1 MNKSILQVPKGI
13 RKLSEWTD
21 FLNHIPS
28 GRVIINKR
36 LTGCGAT
43 TLFLKNQI
51 PLILCAHR
59 SELLSCK
66 AESDLHKNEVHLFK
80 DAGDMGKTALNENMS
95 RLYNYVNQF
104 NLCSFFNP
112 IGQCPKILV
121 TADSLHHVIDVLERM
136 NVLQYFSAVSDEM
149 QCIFTDAAF
158 KGDVVLNYLQ
168 SLGKI
173 NNVILLSATP
183 YLETYLDEIPE
194 FNNLPYIELDWES
207 LEPGR
212 VVKPCIHTKK
222 VKSLKSELDN
232 IIEYYK
238 RFGYFEEKIVCG
250 EHHYAKQGVFYLNSV
265 DLIVSAIKKHKLT
278 PNECNVICSRTNA
291 ENSKK
296 LAKVG
301 FSVGSAQKLGEEHK
315 PYTFIT
321 RCAFEGVDLYHPSG
335 FSYVF
340 ADPNIDNL
348 ALDISIDIDQ
358 IMGRLRLDSNV
369 FKYNAIVFFK
379 TTNEENL
386 ESKEDFDS
394 YIQSKV
400 DLTKSEIQSYKNLQ
414 GRAKTNKIGQVNSAH
429 KQSGFKYDY
438 LTFCKNEFTNEWEPK
453 ENFLVKTSERRAWD
467 IRNHSFAD
475 EILVLQEETNKR
487 GEYSLSVLFDLFDS
501 TGDFR
506 ERMMA
511 YCGFLDVFPDAQ
523 DELEQKSV
531 GVIDCEFHQFYRT
544 LGPEIIKANLY
555 QRSMLV
561 SQMKC
566 VMAVDKIESSIRA
579 SFHVGDVISCE
590 EAKKKIQEI
599 YDDLG
604 LQMTAKATDL
614 GDYFGLERTRPKGV
628 NSFRLKLK

>member
-1 MNKSILQVPKGI
+1 M
-13 RKLSEWTD
+13 
-21 FLNHIPS
+21 
-28 GRVIINKR
+28 
-36 LTGCGAT
+36 
-43 TLFLKNQI
+43 
-51 PLILCAHR
+51 
-59 SELLSCK
+59 
-66 AESDLHKNEVHLFK
+66 
-80 DAGDMGKTALNENMS
+80 
-95 RLYNYVNQF
+95 
-104 NLCSFFNP
+104 
-112 IGQCPKILV
+112 
-121 TADSLHHVIDVLERM
+121 
-136 NVLQYFSAVSDEM
+136 
-149 QCIFTDAAF
+149 
-158 KGDVVLNYLQ
+158 
-168 SLGKI
+168 
-173 NNVILLSATP
+173 
-183 YLETYLDEIPE
+183 
-194 FNNLPYIELDWES
+194 
-207 LEPGR
+207 
-212 VVKPCIHTKK
+212 
-222 VKSLKSELDN
+222 
-232 IIEYYK
+232 
-238 RFGYFEEKIVCG
+238 CG

-379 TTNEENL
+379 TTNEKDL

-467 IRNHSFAD
+467 I
-475 EILVLQEETNKR
+475 K
-487 GEYSLSVLFDLFDS
+487 
-501 TGDFR
+501 
-506 ERMMA
+506 
-511 YCGFLDVFPDAQ
+511 
-523 DELEQKSV
+523 KSV
-531 GVIDCEFHQFYRT
+531 GVIDCEFHKFYRT
-544 LGPEIIKANLY
+544 LGPERIKANLY

-561 SQMKC
+561 SQMNC

-614 GDYFGLERTRPKGV
+614 EDYFELERTRPKGV
-628 NSFRLKLK
+628 NSFRLK